1 MLNQLLVA
9 RWISSS
15 FPVFRTIML
24 VCLTI
29 VALIL
34 IMLVFM
40 QIGNGSNTNNVITG
54 NSDSY
59 YSQNKGSS
67 REGRITRWI
76 YICLG
81 IIAVLCILYFITLK
95 IYKG

>member
-15 FPVFRTIML
+15 FPVIRTILM
-24 VCLTI
+24 VTLTI
-29 VALIL
+29 LALIL
-34 IMLVFM
+34 IVLVFM
-40 QIGNGSNTNNVITG
+40 QIGNSNASNVLTG
-54 NSDSY
+54 NQDSY
-59 YSQNKGSS
+59 YSQNKGNS

-76 YICLG
+76 YICVG
-81 IIAVLCILYFITLK
+81 IIALICIVYFITLK